1 MKTLNTINELI
12 ETAESERERRI
23 LDIIKSTFVEEI
35 ENVSKQIIAS
45 SWQTESTYDFD
56 GYSNDDSKEVISTD
70 TAVSIVESIIYNSE
84 LL

>member
-35 ENVSKQIIAS
+35 KNVSKQIIAS
-45 SWQTESTYDFD
+45 SWRIESTYDFD
-56 GYSNDDSKEVISTD
+56 GYSNDDSEEVISTD
-70 TAVSIVESIIYNSE
+70 TAVSIVESIIYNIKNE
-84 LL
+84 